1 MTTNTI
7 VDEGKKMRK
16 RLIATLIVLLVCVS
30 VGSVQAYTNKEY
42 NFSIDPP
49 SGWDVD
55 DTVTLT
61 VVAFYGPTEEGFRV
75 SFNIQVESLSTNMT
89 IEQYAR
95 AAKGLLQLSLDNYEL
110 ISERARVINEV
121 DAYEIISTFTEEAID
136 YKMKQVYLVK
146 DKQAYVITYGALPT
160 TYQKYL
166 AEFES
171 SVETF
176 LFLGLDWLLWAI
188 ILVIVVG
195 AVAVAVLVLRRRKPL
210 SH

>member
-1 MTTNTI
+1 MITNTI
-7 VDEGKKMRK
+7 VDGGKKMRK

-55 DTVTLT
+55 DLVTLT
-61 VVAFYGPTEEGFRV
+61 VVAFYGPTEEEFRV
-75 SFNIQVESLSTNMT
+75 NFNIQVESLSTTMT
-89 IEQYAR
+89 IEQYASE
-95 AAKGLLQLSLDNYEL
+95 AKERLRLFFDNYEL

-121 DAYEIISTFTEEAID
+121 DAYEIVSTFTEEAID
-136 YKMKQVYLVK
+136 YKMKQVCLVK
-146 DKQAYVITYGALPT
+146 DKKAYVITYGALPT

-195 AVAVAVLVLRRRKPL
+195 AVAVAALVLRRRKPL
-210 SH
+210 NH